1 MKSAVRR
8 IKIVKAG
15 DVVFFALTYAFLLLW
30 LPITVL
36 MILLPVLLKPVSL
49 DVRLLAFALGV
60 SGLTLFPGVW
70 RFERGQRRVQQFWF
84 SRIYIG
90 KHTQDVLRFLRG
102 GRVFFSILDIFN
114 ESACDPISDSEPS
127 KSQKAEFSAW
137 LDSLIGAA

>member
-1 MKSAVRR
+1 MKNAVRR

-15 DVVFFALTYAFLLLW
+15 DVVFFVLTYAFLLLC

-36 MILLPVLLKPVSL
+36 MILVLLKPVSL
-49 DVRLLAFALGV
+49 DIRLPAFALGV
-60 SGLTLFPGVW
+60 SGFTLFPGVW

-90 KHTQDVLRFLRG
+90 KYTDALRFLRG